1 MNARSISGRAVKGVL
16 ILLAA
21 GCAATPMVD
30 DRVSADLT
38 SYTMVQ
44 VMVEPDAMVR
54 GAHGYD
60 ITAAELARQFIDN
73 VRAGG
78 KAAVPG
84 PGFAEGTVLEAKL
97 TIRSLSYVSGAGRGA
112 VGIGAGRAVLAVTMT
127 LTDKQT
133 GAQLG
138 AANAEH
144 SSSHGQGV
152 FSPTTARQITAIAK
166 ELASRVTK
174 KQP

>member
-1 MNARSISGRAVKGVL
+1 MNGRSISGRAVLGVL

-30 DRVSADLT
+30 GRIAADLAP
-38 SYTMVQ
+38 YTMVQ
-44 VMVEPDAMVR
+44 VLVEPDPAVR

-60 ITAAELARQFIDN
+60 VTAAELAQQFIDN

-84 PGFAEGTVLEAKL
+84 PGFAEGRVLEAKL
-97 TIRSLSYVSGAGRGA
+97 TIRSLSYVSGAGRGMG
-112 VGIGAGRAVLAVTMT
+112 GIMAGRAVLAVTMT

-133 GAQLG
+133 GAVLG
-138 AANAEH
+138 AANAQH

-152 FSPTTARQITAIAK
+152 FSPTTARQVTAIAK

-174 KQP
+174 Q